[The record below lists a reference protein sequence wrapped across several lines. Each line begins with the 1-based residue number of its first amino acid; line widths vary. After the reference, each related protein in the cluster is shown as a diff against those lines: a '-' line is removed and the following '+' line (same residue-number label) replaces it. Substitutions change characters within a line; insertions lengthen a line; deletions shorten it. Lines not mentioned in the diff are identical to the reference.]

1 MTGPSW
7 ITGREGALCLE
18 RRTTM
23 PNRRLPAAAAFFA
36 AALTAFAVLLW
47 GLQVT
52 SGAAYYAK
60 SQRSIAQ
67 VETVPAARGKLLDR
81 NGTILAQDQVT
92 WSAVLAEDV
101 EDQVVRRLKTLCQ
114 EEDVAWEGTGPIAG
128 VTPRLLARVKEEGLA
143 GVSFTPAVQ
152 RVGSGTLAPHVL
164 GRVGQMSP
172 EEWEVYQDRGYAMD
186 ETVGKDGAEGAFESY
201 LHGTPG
207 QKVLETDKDGRIT
220 GETNAVQPQAGRDVT
235 LTLDRDLQA
244 AAETALAGFLDRH
257 PQATGGALV
266 ALDVRDGGVLAMV
279 SQPGYDAASFSADY
293 AALSQDE
300 AHPLMNRAVQGLYAP
315 GSTFKLV
322 TAAAALEE
330 GFLTPETQILDTGRY
345 TYYKSPQPQCWLYRQ
360 EGKTHG
366 LETVSEAIADSC
378 NIFFYDAG
386 RRVGIDMLGQYARA
400 LGLGEKTGIELAGE
414 QAGVVA
420 GPEYTASV
428 GGTWYEGSVLS
439 AAIGQENNR
448 FTPLQL
454 AHMVATL
461 VGGGD
466 RWQVHL
472 LQKVAGEAPREK
484 VRLGKV
490 NLSPAMWRPS
500 RRMLAVTQSGSLA
513 AAFQSLPVQVGA
525 KTGSAQVD
533 GEETS
538 NAVLVCFAPY
548 EDPEIALAVVVE
560 QGGSGSSL
568 GTVAAQ
574 VIQAYVQ

>member
-1 MTGPSW
+1 
-7 ITGREGALCLE
+7 
-18 RRTTM
+18 M

-128 VTPRLLARVKEEGLA
+128 VAPRLLARVKEEGLA

-207 QKVLETDKDGRIT
+207 QKVLETDKDGRLT

-315 GSTFKLV
+315 GSTFKLG

-330 GFLTPETQILDTGRY
+330 GFLPPETQILDTGRY

-490 NLSPAMWRPS
+490 NLSPGNVAAIKEG
-500 RRMLAVTQSGSLA
+500 MLAVTQSGSLA

>member
-1 MTGPSW
+1 
-7 ITGREGALCLE
+7 
-18 RRTTM
+18 M
-23 PNRRLPAAAAFFA
+23 PNRRLPAAAALFE

-279 SQPGYDAASFSADY
+279 SQPGYDAASFSA
-293 AALSQDE
+293 
-300 AHPLMNRAVQGLYAP
+300 
-315 GSTFKLV
+315 
-322 TAAAALEE
+322 AAALEE

-454 AHMVATL
+454 AHMMATL

-490 NLSPAMWRPS
+490 NLSPGNVAAIKEG
-500 RRMLAVTQSGSLA
+500 MLAVTQSGSLA

>member
-1 MTGPSW
+1 
-7 ITGREGALCLE
+7 
-18 RRTTM
+18 M

-366 LETVSEAIADSC
+366 LETVSRSLPTPATSSLRH
-378 NIFFYDAG
+378 G
-386 RRVGIDMLGQYARA
+386 WRVGIDMLGQYARA

-490 NLSPAMWRPS
+490 NLSPGNVAAIKEG
-500 RRMLAVTQSGSLA
+500 MLAVTQSGSLA

>member
-1 MTGPSW
+1 
-7 ITGREGALCLE
+7 
-18 RRTTM
+18 M

-235 LTLDRDLQA
+235 LTL
-244 AAETALAGFLDRH
+244 
-257 PQATGGALV
+257 
-266 ALDVRDGGVLAMV
+266 V

-490 NLSPAMWRPS
+490 NLSPGNVAAIKEG
-500 RRMLAVTQSGSLA
+500 MLAVTQSGSLA